1 MIDSKQQ
8 EIFIQAMSTIQH
20 ISLNEEDLM
29 NALLDFC
36 KIYQK
41 QNYDKNQLN
50 NYLKDQNFLSN
61 SLENIRMSIILGM
74 LTVTIDEKI
83 SMKDM
88 INQLCL
94 YCQKS
99 KIPEEQDKILK
110 EIKKEFFS
118 RTLSQN
124 KKLLKY
130 TKVNDRTLYQRKED
144 VKNYFINA

>member
-1 MIDSKQQ
+1 MNENEQNQLIN
-8 EIFIQAMSTIQH
+8 AMSAIQH

-29 NALLDFC
+29 SSLMDFC
-36 KIYQK
+36 KIYEK
-41 QNYDKNQLN
+41 QNNNSFILNKNL
-50 NYLKDQNFLSN
+50 QNQEFLFN
-61 SLENIRMSIILGM
+61 CLESIRMSIILGM
-74 LTVTIDEKI
+74 LTITIDEKI

-88 INQLCL
+88 IEQILL
-94 YCQKS
+94 YCEKQKLS
-99 KIPEEQDKILK
+99 KEQDKIVK

-130 TKVNDRTLYQRKED
+130 TKVKDRTLYQRKED